1 MYIIVI
7 VLPHVYMLI
16 GPNNANNSSRPFFH
30 YKIDWFAKWVPFFV
44 SSQRRLTTPFLVVR
58 PALVLSWWVVWGL
71 F

>member
-16 GPNNANNSSRPFFH
+16 GPNYANNSSRPFFH
-30 YKIDWFAKWVPFFV
+30 YKIDWFVKWVPFFV

-58 PALVLSWWVVWGL
+58 PALVLSRWVVWGL